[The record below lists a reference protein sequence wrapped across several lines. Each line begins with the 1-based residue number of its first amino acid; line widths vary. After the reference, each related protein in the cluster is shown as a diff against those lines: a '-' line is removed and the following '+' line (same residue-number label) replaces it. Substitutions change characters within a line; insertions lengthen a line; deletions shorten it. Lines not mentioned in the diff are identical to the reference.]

1 MLLNLLRNNFGLK
14 ALAFGLAL
22 AAWAYFHLAAAPG
35 LTAHFDQTLNV
46 PIVTSGLSAG
56 FDARFAEKFATVTVE
71 LPRNSGVIKAD
82 QVQAILDLSDVTEP
96 GVRNVAVKL
105 VAPDLTVRS
114 LSPASVIVAVDRLE
128 ERVVPVSIQYVGEHS
143 GTVVDSTAIDPPQ
156 TTIRG
161 TAADLARVST
171 VRVQLPFP
179 NRAQQF
185 DAMLRPA
192 PAGADGVELGDVEVS
207 PNLVRVRAKFIA
219 PTASIPTPK
228 HT

>member
-14 ALAFGLAL
+14 ALALGLAL

-35 LTAHFDQTLNV
+35 LTAHFDQTLTV
-46 PIVTSGLSAG
+46 PIVTSGLRSG
-56 FDARFAEKFATVTVE
+56 YDAQFEEKLATVTVE

-82 QVQAILDLSDVTEP
+82 QVQAVLDLSDVMDP

-114 LSPASVIVAVDRLE
+114 LSPASVNVTVDRLE
-128 ERVVPVSIQYVGEHS
+128 ERVVPVTVQYIGDH
-143 GTVVDSTAIDPPQ
+143 GGMVVDSTAIDPPQ

-161 TAADLARVST
+161 NAADLARVST

-179 NRAQQF
+179 SRAQAF

-192 PAGADGVELGDVEVS
+192 PAGADGAELTDIEVS

-219 PTASIPTPK
+219 PTASIPSPK